1 MATQRYRR
9 TKTLSDDPTV
19 LPCWRKGYEFWG
31 HEDLTNNVIV
41 EEHFDRLHTIGE
53 TEKIG

>member
-1 MATQRYRR
+1 MASVRYRR

-31 HEDLTNNVIV
+31 FEDLTNNVIV
-41 EEHFDRLHTIGE
+41 EEHFDRYHKMDEVL
-53 TEKIG
+53 KIG